1 MNIVWNR
8 IDLKSNGKAA
18 FKENYWSC
26 VLVALVLGLITGIS
40 AFFTSDVDAEKMY
53 SLIAE
58 GYNAA
63 TAYFMSA
70 GSAFFARYFITLT
83 IGALIV
89 SIFLVNPILAGCRRF
104 YYVNSMTHKAE
115 VSILGYAFNGSR
127 YSKIVLTMFLNDLYI
142 FLWTL
147 LFIFPGLVKSY
158 SYRMVPY
165 IITEHPEL
173 EPNEAITI
181 SRNMMYGHKWDT
193 WILDLSFIGW
203 NILNYMTFGILG
215 IFYVNPYICA
225 TDAQIY
231 KILKEDREQGMNII
245 DSDGEYI

>member
-1 MNIVWNR
+1 MAQSHRLPASEIRQKKNR
-8 IDLKSNGKAA
+8 LSQNKPEICSASDLRV
-18 FKENYWSC
+18 C
-26 VLVALVLGLITGIS
+26 HIRMRL
-40 AFFTSDVDAEKMY
+40 
-53 SLIAE
+53 
-58 GYNAA
+58 
-63 TAYFMSA
+63 
-70 GSAFFARYFITLT
+70 
-83 IGALIV
+83 
-89 SIFLVNPILAGCRRF
+89 
-104 YYVNSMTHKAE
+104 
-115 VSILGYAFNGSR
+115 SR